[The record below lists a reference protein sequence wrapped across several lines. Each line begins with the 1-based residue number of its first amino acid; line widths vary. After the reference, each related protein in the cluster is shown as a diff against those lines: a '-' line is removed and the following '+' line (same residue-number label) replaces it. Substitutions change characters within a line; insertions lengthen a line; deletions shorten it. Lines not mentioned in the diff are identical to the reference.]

1 LLSIEGK
8 YGQYLPQRRQSM
20 SLTFYSAPMSTASI
34 TEAVLAKL
42 GIDCDRIDLDL
53 SAGDNKKPEYLKI
66 NPNGKVPTIVH
77 DGTAIWESSAITMYL
92 GELFGVDA
100 KLYPAPGP
108 LRGEAMKWIA
118 WSNVNLAEAAGRLF
132 ASLPPEQQ
140 GDPATNADEKVTSEQ
155 KSEFAMANAKADLAD
170 CLKIL
175 DIGLE
180 GRSFL
185 IGEYSLADTHLQ
197 GIVGWTEMLNFDLT
211 PFANVTGWLQ
221 RCCQRPAIAKLM
233 AG

>member
-1 LLSIEGK
+1 
-8 YGQYLPQRRQSM
+8 M
-20 SLTFYSAPMSTASI
+20 TLTFYSAPMSTASL
-34 TEAVLAKL
+34 TEAVIAEL
-42 GIDCDRIDLDL
+42 GIDCDRINLDL
-53 SAGDNKKPEYLKI
+53 SAGDTRKPEYLKI
-66 NPNGKVPTIVH
+66 NPNGKVPAIVH
-77 DGTAIWESSAITMYL
+77 DGMAIWESSAITMYL
-92 GELFGVDA
+92 GELFGVEA

-108 LRGEAMKWIA
+108 QRGEAMKWIA
-118 WSNVNLAEAAGRLF
+118 WGNVTLAEPASRLF

-155 KSEFAMANAKADLAD
+155 KSAIAVAKAKADLVD

-175 DIGLE
+175 DAGLE

-197 GIVGWTEMLNFDLT
+197 SIVGWIGMLDVDLT

-221 RCCQRPAIAKLM
+221 RCYQRPAIAKLM

>member
-1 LLSIEGK
+1 
-8 YGQYLPQRRQSM
+8 M

-34 TEAVLAKL
+34 TEAVLAEL

-53 SAGDNKKPEYLKI
+53 SAGDTKKPEYLKI
-66 NPNGKVPTIVH
+66 NPNGRVPTIVH

-108 LRGEAMKWIA
+108 QRGEAMKWIA
-118 WSNVNLAEAAGRLF
+118 WGNVTLAEPAGRLF
-132 ASLPPEQQ
+132 ASLPPEMQ
-140 GDPATNADEKVTSEQ
+140 GDPATIADEKVTSEQ
-155 KSEFAMANAKADLAD
+155 KSEIATAKAQADLAD

-197 GIVGWTEMLNFDLT
+197 GIVGWIGSMQIDLT

-221 RCCQRPAIAKLM
+221 RCYQRPAIAKLM

>member
-1 LLSIEGK
+1 
-8 YGQYLPQRRQSM
+8 M

-34 TEAVLAKL
+34 TEAVLAEL
-42 GIDCDRIDLDL
+42 GIDCDRINLDL
-53 SAGDNKKPEYLKI
+53 SAGDTKKPEYLKI
-66 NPNGKVPTIVH
+66 NPNGRVPVIVH

-92 GELFGVDA
+92 GELFGVEA

-108 LRGEAMKWIA
+108 HRGEAMKWIA
-118 WSNVNLAEAAGRLF
+118 WSNVTLAEAASRLF
-132 ASLPPEQQ
+132 ASLSPEKQ

-155 KSEFAMANAKADLAD
+155 KSEIAMAKAKADLAD

-175 DIGLE
+175 NIGLE

-197 GIVGWTEMLNFDLT
+197 GIVGWIGSMNIDLT

-221 RCCQRPAIAKLM
+221 RCYQRPTIAKLM